1 MSKKNKNTK
10 KSAPKKSVLWGII
23 STCIVMALVLGL
35 RGLGDKT
42 DGGHSYTDSNST
54 TQTDS
59 GNGGNVLN
67 GNKDGGNSGALDTT
81 SVYYAD
87 IVIRNYGTVTVRL
100 DQTAA
105 PKTVENFMSLAQRG
119 FYDGLTFHRIMANF
133 MMQGGDPRGDGYG
146 GSDKTVVG
154 EFAYNGYPNPISH
167 KRGVIS
173 MARSNDFDSA
183 SSQFF
188 IMHQDYTGLDGQYAA
203 FGYVTAGMDVVDAVC
218 ADARPI
224 DGNGMIAPAEQPV
237 MEKVTIR
244 VEH

>member
-35 RGLGDKT
+35 RGLGDKKDT
-42 DGGHSYTDSNST
+42 DFTSSNGGNST

-59 GNGGNVLN
+59 GNNVLA
-67 GNKDGGNSGALDTT
+67 GNKDKDKDGGNSGALDTT

-119 FYDGLTFHRIMANF
+119 FYDGLTFHRIVANF
-133 MMQGGDPRGDGYG
+133 MMQGGDPQGNGYG
-146 GSDKTVVG
+146 GSDRTVVG
-154 EFAYNGYPNPISH
+154 EFAYNGYQNPISH

-173 MARSNDFDSA
+173 MARSQDFDSA

-188 IMHQDYTGLDGQYAA
+188 IVHQDSIFLDGQYAS
-203 FGYVTAGMDVVDAVC
+203 FGVVTDGMDVVDKIAK
-218 ADARPI
+218 DAKPT
-224 DGNGMIAPAEQPV
+224 DNNGTITASEQPV
-237 MEKVTIR
+237 INSITLE
-244 VEH
+244 